1 METGNDFSPIIDKRI
16 HRIRHL
22 IVYELVIGISISS
35 FLSLFS
41 HIASFIALSAMGGL
55 LGGTILCES
64 LFENFQ

>member
-1 METGNDFSPIIDKRI
+1 MEVGNDFSLISKQI
-16 HRIRHL
+16 HRIRYL
-22 IVYELVIGISISS
+22 VVCELVVGVSISS

-41 HIASFIALSAMGGL
+41 HIASFIALSAMGGF